1 MLTKEKLIEHIKA
14 MTEDKFDDIDI
25 LFERIVLMD
34 KIERGIKDIEEGNTY
49 THKEAE
55 NIVDKWFQK

>member
-14 MTEDKFDDIDI
+14 MPEDKFDDIDI

-49 THKEAE
+49 AHEEAE
-55 NIVDKWFQK
+55 NVMNKWFQK